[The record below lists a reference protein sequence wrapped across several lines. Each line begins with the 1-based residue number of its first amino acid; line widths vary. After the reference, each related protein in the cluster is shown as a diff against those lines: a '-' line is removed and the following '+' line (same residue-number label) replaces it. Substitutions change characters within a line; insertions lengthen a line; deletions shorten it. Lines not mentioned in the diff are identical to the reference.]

1 MYVVSQPDGR
11 AVDQPVLPVVNM
23 RRSYDRYYA
32 SGLYDSRYPAPNPHV
47 LQLILNELGSTGGR
61 ILDFGCGSGRYALTL
76 AQQPG
81 VSVFAYDISAAA
93 IQDLSRR
100 CNEMITAGAMPAR
113 LETLSGNLK
122 DLEQRLEG
130 DAGFDLVVL
139 LFGVLGHIPHR
150 ERRVAT
156 LRCVPLSS
164 PRRIPEGP
172 RLHAL

>member
-1 MYVVSQPDGR
+1 MYVFTQPDAR
-11 AVDQPVLPVVNM
+11 TFAQPILPVVNM

-32 SGLYDSRYPAPNPHV
+32 TGLYDSRYPAPNPHV
-47 LQLILNELGSTGGR
+47 LQLILSELGSAGGR
-61 ILDFGCGSGRYALTL
+61 ILDFGCGTGRYALAL

-100 CNEMITAGAMPAR
+100 WNKMAAAAAMPAR
-113 LETLSGNLK
+113 LETLSGNFE

-139 LFGVLGHIPHR
+139 LFGVLGHIPRR
-150 ERRVAT
+150 ERRVAM
-156 LRCVPLSS
+156 LRSCARGCGRAAV
-164 PRRIPEGP
+164 
-172 RLHAL
+172 